1 MAFGTVI
8 DMEATKMKTA
18 MIIQPMNGLSEE
30 QILYARADAIKQ
42 IEGNGYAVADT
53 YFRDGLIVPLGVK
66 NVPLYY
72 LARSLQFMASCDAV
86 YLCEGWENARGC
98 KIEHT
103 AAIAYGLEIHGYELT
118 CCGDAS

>member
-1 MAFGTVI
+1 
-8 DMEATKMKTA
+8 MEATKMKTA

-53 YFRDGLIVPLGVK
+53 YFRDGLIIPPGVK

-98 KIEHT
+98 KIEHA